1 MIDFRY
7 PYILNPSKREAQI
20 EELFQH
26 WKEHGYPHYDKS
38 DYSLN
43 EELQRIILFDDRA
56 ILRGKDLSQTMH
68 GLGFLWTYF
77 PHWVDIK
84 CGEDNSV
91 AENWNDEDKLRTLIE
106 KTYDWQLKHGN
117 GVFTI
122 NRLRQNAKVYCSK
135 QSVSNFRP
143 TVAKY
148 IYNKYG
154 NRGTVWDMSCGFGGR
169 LLGFLASDCK
179 KYVGTDPSSKTFSG
193 LLEMQKDFVHTGKE
207 IELHCLGSEVFK
219 PDRGSVDLCFT
230 SPPYFNTEKYSDED
244 TQSYVKFPTK
254 NDWLQ
259 GFLRETIRNC
269 YYALKD
275 DGYLI
280 LNVANVKSCEDL
292 ESATIALA
300 EELGFVLHDTL
311 YLVLSSIAGKG
322 KKREPVFIF
331 KKSGDIEDDWEGV

>member
-7 PYILNPSKREAQI
+7 PYIIRPEKRAEQI

-26 WKEHGYPHYDKS
+26 WKECGYPHYSKC
-38 DYSLN
+38 DYDLDA
-43 EELQRIILFDDRA
+43 ELGSIILFDDRS
-56 ILRGKDLSQTMH
+56 ILRGKDLNQTMH

-84 CGEDNSV
+84 CGGDSSV

-154 NRGTVWDMSCGFGGR
+154 NHGTVWDMSCGFGGR

-179 KYVGTDPSSKTFSG
+179 KYIGTDPSSKTFSG
-193 LLEMQKDFVHTGKE
+193 LLEMQKDFSHTGKE

-219 PDRGSVDLCFT
+219 PDKSSVDLCFT
-230 SPPYFNTEKYSDED
+230 SPPYFDTEKYSDEE

-254 NDWLQ
+254 DGWLN
-259 GFLRETIRNC
+259 GFLRETISNC
-269 YYALKD
+269 HYALKD
-275 DGYLI
+275 GGYLI
-280 LNVANVKSCEDL
+280 LNVANVKSCEEL

-331 KKSGDIEDDWEGV
+331 KKSEG